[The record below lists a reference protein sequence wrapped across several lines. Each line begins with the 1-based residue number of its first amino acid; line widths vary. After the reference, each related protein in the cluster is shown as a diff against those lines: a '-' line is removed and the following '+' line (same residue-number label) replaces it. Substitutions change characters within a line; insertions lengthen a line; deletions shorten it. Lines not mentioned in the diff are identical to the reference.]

1 MTRPTHDDNRWHVIS
16 HCLTAASHF
25 VPPSQSPAPA
35 LQSLR
40 DMIPSLPDEANKANG
55 PPATVQQTLELVRT
69 ASNLLFH
76 LDGYSF
82 TNPLSWESVARA
94 GRILED
100 LTIQLEAIVRKETAD
115 LVRGLYVIVDPKV
128 TGGREPMA
136 IARASVR
143 GGARMLQLRDKLRDK
158 GQSLALGFELQKLCA
173 DSGVSLIINDH
184 VDIAT
189 IVGSAGLHV
198 GQTDIPVDAARQ
210 VLAPGQMLGRS
221 NNSIEQLVESEQM
234 GADHVAFGAVFETD
248 TTG

>member
-40 DMIPSLPDEANKANG
+40 DMIPSLPNEVNKAIG

-158 GQSLALGFELQKLCA
+158 GQSLALGCLLYT
-173 DSGVSLIINDH
+173 S
-184 VDIAT
+184 
-189 IVGSAGLHV
+189 
-198 GQTDIPVDAARQ
+198 DAAD
-210 VLAPGQMLGRS
+210 
-221 NNSIEQLVESEQM
+221 E
-234 GADHVAFGAVFETD
+234 
-248 TTG
+248 